1 MNGRLSSLA
10 RRITAIKKEFSK
22 REIESAVKLLEERG
36 SASPL
41 FAYLS
46 NGMKGSKRR
55 PTPRRRK
62 KTIQDQR
69 SKAVIRLEHQEPEK
83 YRVLSEFD
91 SLLRK
96 GSVLPRVH
104 DIRRLGE
111 SLTKDF
117 TSRSSRRD
125 SISKLMDI
133 LAARSLHE
141 ITTVVNAVL
150 SNDVLDSGESDYQRL
165 ADFIITG
172 KSRHS
177 RGESRPRPL

>member
-1 MNGRLSSLA
+1 MNSRLSSLA
-10 RRITAIKKEFSK
+10 QRITAIEKEFSK
-22 REIESAVKLLEERG
+22 HEIESAVKLLEKEG

-41 FAYLS
+41 FTYLS
-46 NGMKGSKRR
+46 DGMKISKRR
-55 PTPRRRK
+55 PKPRRRK
-62 KTIQDQR
+62 KPIQDQR
-69 SKAVIRLEHQEPEK
+69 SKAVMRLEHQEPDK

-96 GSVLPRVH
+96 GSLLPRVN

-111 SLTKDF
+111 SLTKNF

-125 SISKLMDI
+125 SISKLMDV

-141 ITTVVNAVL
+141 ITTVVDGVM
-150 SNDVLDSGESDYQRL
+150 SNDEADTGESDYQRL

-177 RGESRPRPL
+177 RREPEPRLL